1 MIVRVLCRI
10 YLIFRCDETTGSW
23 DDSRGLLGR
32 DAAHG
37 EIVVISGYVARWSPS
52 RTKLRK
58 LWMLFDCMPATPH
71 NRQLPWPRALHVFGM
86 CIEATHIERRL
97 CEAHVR
103 GTANRRNKFSQRHTR
118 RYEWPAQVRHVSF
131 KSDTFVWTWIFMGGT
146 IVNNLVLT

>member
-10 YLIFRCDETTGSW
+10 YLIFRCDETAGSW
-23 DDSRGLLGR
+23 DDSSGLLGR
-32 DAAHG
+32 NAAHS

-71 NRQLPWPRALHVFGM
+71 NRQLPRPRALHVSG
-86 CIEATHIERRL
+86 IRVEARAHTAEAA
-97 CEAHVR
+97 EAHVR

-118 RYEWPAQVRHVSF
+118 RCEHDRLEN
-131 KSDTFVWTWIFMGGT
+131 DTFPSRRTRYELEFLWRG
-146 IVNNLVLT
+146 